1 MIAVTLN
8 FANQRLLCFGVYMP
22 CDDGKLHYCDKMS
35 DIVGFIESIA
45 ELYQGYKCLVLGD
58 FNFECDS
65 FNRG

>member
-1 MIAVTLN
+1 
-8 FANQRLLCFGVYMP
+8 MP

-65 FNRG
+65 FNRGYRASNCV